1 MIRVRFSTHAEHS
14 QAVKGISPPG
24 DDAPAVSTVSARII
38 RYLVRTRGQGYLGEC
53 DRNKDHKE
61 NRDYKEE
68 GHVASFIVSV
78 ARHGRREILQA
89 RVLVYRL
96 VAARVGSIEIERK
109 GQAQVL
115 DEVG

>member
-1 MIRVRFSTHAEHS
+1 MRSTRKRLRVFRLLGTTRQWS
-14 QAVKGISPPG
+14 VVG
-24 DDAPAVSTVSARII
+24 ARII

-89 RVLVYRL
+89 GVLACVLVYRL
-96 VAARVGSIEIERK
+96 VAARVCSIEIERK
-109 GQAQVL
+109 
-115 DEVG
+115 